1 MGQKGKSKY
10 QLAVEAYSE
19 DRSEKNKHILV
30 EVNLGLVVRIAKRYK
45 YSEVDFDDLMQEGVK
60 GLMVAADKYDI
71 KVGCAF
77 STFATWWI
85 KNAIDRYVMS
95 NHGMMRKPAYV
106 KEQITKIQTCLEYY
120 RVEMHRNPTNREI
133 SGYVGLDMYTVMV
146 LKDIMM
152 HVISLDQ
159 SLSDGENDEGISS
172 LLEVLPSN
180 QVVESIYDGSFYQSL
195 NDILSTLADRER
207 FIVEKFFGLRRSVD
221 DEEHEA
227 MPISEIAKELN
238 LSSVMI
244 RLLLNRALS
253 RIKFNHKTKTLLPYY
268 QDDTYDQW
276 CVDKI

>member
-1 MGQKGKSKY
+1 MVQKGKSKY
-10 QLAVEAYSE
+10 QLAAEAYSE

-85 KNAIDRYVMS
+85 KNAIDRYVLS

-106 KEQITKIQTCLEYY
+106 REQITRIQTCLEYY
-120 RVEMHRNPTNREI
+120 RVEMHRIPTDREI
-133 SGYVGLDMYTVMV
+133 SEYVGLDMYTVMV

-152 HVISLDQ
+152 HVVSLDQ
-159 SLSDGENDEGISS
+159 SLYNDENDDGVSN
-172 LLEVLPSN
+172 LLETLPSN
-180 QVVESIYDGSFYQSL
+180 QVVESKYDGSFYQSL
-195 NDILSTLADRER
+195 NDLLNMLTDRER
-207 FIVEKFFGLRRSVD
+207 LIVEKFFGLRKSLND
-221 DEEHEA
+221 DEHEA

-238 LSSVMI
+238 LSNTMV
-244 RLLLNRALS
+244 RLLLNKALS
-253 RIKFNHKTKTLLPYY
+253 RLKFNYKTKALLPYY

-276 CVDKI
+276 CVGKI